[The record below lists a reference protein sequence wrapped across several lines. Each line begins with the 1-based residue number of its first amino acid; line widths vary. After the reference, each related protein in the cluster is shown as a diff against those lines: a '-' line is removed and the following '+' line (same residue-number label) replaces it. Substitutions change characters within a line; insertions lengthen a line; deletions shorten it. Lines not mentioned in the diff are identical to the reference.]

1 LDRGKLVT
9 VAVMRKA
16 PPERGEG
23 HFSTQ
28 TVKKKRQQLQKAGRA
43 IYWRKQKGTCVQDNS
58 K

>member
-1 LDRGKLVT
+1 
-9 VAVMRKA
+9 MRKA